1 MDIDKIKL
9 ELPSQL
15 ADICRFSF
23 DFSNLMKTI
32 EYLFNNNLIMIKEI
46 KNLRTRVFDLE
57 ILRTEFDKIKE
68 NSKII
73 EKSHE
78 NLNIS
83 FLSMKEKFIQNDS
96 NMTDLIKKNEQKEKD
111 FDKYIKIIEGHDTNI
126 NNLNKVVEENV
137 KNIKQNH
144 ENLVLNFDRINK
156 CEIELKQINSDN
168 IKTNEL
174 IQKNDNNTKN
184 ENEKNEKSIESLN
197 NTIAEIKQTINSM
210 KILMDKK
217 NRDFD
222 LCINNIMDNI
232 SELNTKG
239 VKTDIKTK
247 ENNDNNL
254 FKIAMGEI
262 ERINEK
268 INSNNEEQKILMDK
282 KDKESDMIKRL
293 IEGLQSDINNIN
305 NKIVDLNTIN
315 TVSVEEEKNLKQNKL
330 ETENI
335 NNSYNKYATQ
345 KSVEKLNENLK
356 QLMKSFATLPNRD
369 EYISSQRDIIARI
382 KKLEDSGMGMM
393 SFDSKINKL
402 ENNKEK
408 SETNVNYFNPTF
420 AEKLR
425 ISLMSD
431 LTSNFREMIKKEGK
445 NIDLTKNSQILELL
459 KLISKHSEEINNNNK
474 SVIDLRKTLI
484 AIDIDKRINNILEKI
499 YSLDED
505 NERCKKKI
513 LVLNQIINGYNEK
526 DDLDENGESFEPTCL
541 RGKIEINE
549 QLVHNMS
556 EKVSSIESK
565 YKSITKEI
573 KDDIKSNLKVE
584 SIKTLSQF
592 REKLE
597 LFTRRF
603 EEELRNKIDQMGL
616 NNFEKKMNTKLY
628 YDLKDKLNRQE
639 MQKNN
644 NLINR
649 KIDSLENK
657 ISKTLVDTIIDLQ
670 MDEAPLIIKKAPN
683 NIEVCA
689 SCNQIIQKEKENKS
703 LTNNNESMSPN
714 HLNNNNNNKSL
725 NSLSINKFM
734 NNSTNNKFR
743 KTFYG
748 FNKTQTSMPKIN
760 NVMSLKKELPDINK
774 YN

>member
-78 NLNIS
+78 NLNLS
-83 FLSMKEKFIQNDS
+83 FLNMKEKFIQNDS

-305 NKIVDLNTIN
+305 NKIVDINTIN

-657 ISKTLVDTIIDLQ
+657 ISKTLVDTIIALQ

-714 HLNNNNNNKSL
+714 HLNNNNKSL

>member
-78 NLNIS
+78 NLNLS
-83 FLSMKEKFIQNDS
+83 FLNMKEKFIQNDS

-268 INSNNEEQKILMDK
+268 INSNNEEQKILMNK
-282 KDKESDMIKRL
+282 KR
-293 IEGLQSDINNIN
+293 
-305 NKIVDLNTIN
+305 
-315 TVSVEEEKNLKQNKL
+315 
-330 ETENI
+330 
-335 NNSYNKYATQ
+335 
-345 KSVEKLNENLK
+345 
-356 QLMKSFATLPNRD
+356 
-369 EYISSQRDIIARI
+369 
-382 KKLEDSGMGMM
+382 
-393 SFDSKINKL
+393 
-402 ENNKEK
+402 
-408 SETNVNYFNPTF
+408 
-420 AEKLR
+420 
-425 ISLMSD
+425 
-431 LTSNFREMIKKEGK
+431 
-445 NIDLTKNSQILELL
+445 
-459 KLISKHSEEINNNNK
+459 
-474 SVIDLRKTLI
+474 
-484 AIDIDKRINNILEKI
+484 
-499 YSLDED
+499 
-505 NERCKKKI
+505 
-513 LVLNQIINGYNEK
+513 
-526 DDLDENGESFEPTCL
+526 
-541 RGKIEINE
+541 
-549 QLVHNMS
+549 
-556 EKVSSIESK
+556 
-565 YKSITKEI
+565 
-573 KDDIKSNLKVE
+573 
-584 SIKTLSQF
+584 
-592 REKLE
+592 
-597 LFTRRF
+597 
-603 EEELRNKIDQMGL
+603 
-616 NNFEKKMNTKLY
+616 
-628 YDLKDKLNRQE
+628 
-639 MQKNN
+639 
-644 NLINR
+644 
-649 KIDSLENK
+649 
-657 ISKTLVDTIIDLQ
+657 
-670 MDEAPLIIKKAPN
+670 
-683 NIEVCA
+683 
-689 SCNQIIQKEKENKS
+689 
-703 LTNNNESMSPN
+703 
-714 HLNNNNNNKSL
+714 
-725 NSLSINKFM
+725 
-734 NNSTNNKFR
+734 
-743 KTFYG
+743 
-748 FNKTQTSMPKIN
+748 
-760 NVMSLKKELPDINK
+760 
-774 YN
+774 

>member
-760 NVMSLKKELPDINK
+760 NVMSLK
-774 YN
+774 

>member
-83 FLSMKEKFIQNDS
+83 FLNMKEKFIQNDS

-268 INSNNEEQKILMDK
+268 INSNNEEQKLLMDK

-305 NKIVDLNTIN
+305 NKIVD
-315 TVSVEEEKNLKQNKL
+315 
-330 ETENI
+330 
-335 NNSYNKYATQ
+335 
-345 KSVEKLNENLK
+345 
-356 QLMKSFATLPNRD
+356 
-369 EYISSQRDIIARI
+369 
-382 KKLEDSGMGMM
+382 
-393 SFDSKINKL
+393 
-402 ENNKEK
+402 
-408 SETNVNYFNPTF
+408 
-420 AEKLR
+420 
-425 ISLMSD
+425 
-431 LTSNFREMIKKEGK
+431 
-445 NIDLTKNSQILELL
+445 
-459 KLISKHSEEINNNNK
+459 
-474 SVIDLRKTLI
+474 
-484 AIDIDKRINNILEKI
+484 
-499 YSLDED
+499 
-505 NERCKKKI
+505 
-513 LVLNQIINGYNEK
+513 
-526 DDLDENGESFEPTCL
+526 
-541 RGKIEINE
+541 
-549 QLVHNMS
+549 
-556 EKVSSIESK
+556 
-565 YKSITKEI
+565 
-573 KDDIKSNLKVE
+573 
-584 SIKTLSQF
+584 
-592 REKLE
+592 
-597 LFTRRF
+597 
-603 EEELRNKIDQMGL
+603 
-616 NNFEKKMNTKLY
+616 
-628 YDLKDKLNRQE
+628 
-639 MQKNN
+639 
-644 NLINR
+644 
-649 KIDSLENK
+649 
-657 ISKTLVDTIIDLQ
+657 
-670 MDEAPLIIKKAPN
+670 
-683 NIEVCA
+683 
-689 SCNQIIQKEKENKS
+689 
-703 LTNNNESMSPN
+703 
-714 HLNNNNNNKSL
+714 
-725 NSLSINKFM
+725 
-734 NNSTNNKFR
+734 
-743 KTFYG
+743 
-748 FNKTQTSMPKIN
+748 
-760 NVMSLKKELPDINK
+760 
-774 YN
+774 

>member
-83 FLSMKEKFIQNDS
+83 FLNMKEKFIQNDS

-239 VKTDIKTK
+239 VKTDIKIK

-714 HLNNNNNNKSL
+714 HLNNNNKSL

-760 NVMSLKKELPDINK
+760 NVMSLKKELPEINK

>member
-78 NLNIS
+78 NLNLS
-83 FLSMKEKFIQNDS
+83 FLNMKEKFIQNDS

-144 ENLVLNFDRINK
+144 ENLALNFDRINK

-239 VKTDIKTK
+239 VKTDIKIK

-305 NKIVDLNTIN
+305 NKIVDINTIN

-714 HLNNNNNNKSL
+714 HLNNNNKSL

>member
-78 NLNIS
+78 NLNLS
-83 FLSMKEKFIQNDS
+83 FLNMKEKFIQNDS

-268 INSNNEEQKILMDK
+268 INSNNEEQKLLMDK

-714 HLNNNNNNKSL
+714 HLNNNNKSL